1 MAWNIRE
8 SFESPPVLQQT
19 VAAFVE
25 KHRLETPVRIRLLD
39 LSSEAGELSKEYLK
53 VTDYGRETFDG
64 PTDDWEDEM
73 GDVLF
78 SLACLANSTNVNLET
93 ALRRSLEKYEDR
105 LRRGGDVGS
114 GG

>member
-1 MAWNIRE
+1 MSHSENTVE
-8 SFESPPVLQQT
+8 ELPEFQQA
-19 VAAFVE
+19 VANFVAE
-25 KHRLETPVRIRLLD
+25 RGIEASVEARLLD

-73 GDVLF
+73 DDVLF